1 MNSLWKTLLI
11 TLLLLLPAAGCGAE
25 TAKRTPQGRIVSLV
39 SEYRSCDG
47 FEVIRFGGLAL
58 TALRQAVR
66 LSDDIDRE
74 DTRMALALMKGIR
87 KVVVVD
93 YEDAEDATRRRFTRR
108 LDKLLDESDLLLEA
122 RDGSDSVRIFGV
134 TDGDGSV
141 LRDLV
146 VHAPGSSTLVCL
158 FGSLPVETLA
168 KLTGDGK

>member
-11 TLLLLLPAAGCGAE
+11 TLLLLLPAAGRGAE

-93 YEDAEDATRRRFTRR
+93 YEDAKDATRRRFTRR
-108 LDKLLDESDLLLEA
+108 EA

>member
-11 TLLLLLPAAGCGAE
+11 TLLLLLPAAGRGAE

-39 SEYRSCDG
+39 SEYWSCDG

-74 DTRMALALMKGIR
+74 DTRMALALLKGIR

-93 YEDAEDATRRRFTRR
+93 YENAEDATRRRFTRR
-108 LDKLLDESDLLLEA
+108 LDKLLDGSDLLLEA

-146 VHAPGSSTLVCL
+146 IHAPGSSTLVCL